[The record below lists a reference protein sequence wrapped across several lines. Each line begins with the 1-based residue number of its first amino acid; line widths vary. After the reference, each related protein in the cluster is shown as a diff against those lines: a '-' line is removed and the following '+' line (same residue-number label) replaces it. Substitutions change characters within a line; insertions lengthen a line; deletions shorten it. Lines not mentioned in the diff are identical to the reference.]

1 MFKAERQALKKIT
14 TKLRKSLGDELIA
27 VVAFGSRVRGD
38 FNGDSDFDVL
48 VIVKNR
54 KADVLNKVV
63 DIFQEFEL
71 KTSIPFSPIV
81 KSLNTFEKEKTYKTG
96 FYRNIESEGVVL
108 YGKT

>member
-14 TKLRKSLGDELIA
+14 AKLKHSLGDELIA

-38 FNGDSDFDVL
+38 FTGESDFDVL
-48 VIVKNR
+48 IIVKD
-54 KADVLNKVV
+54 KTSDVLSKII

-81 KSLNTFEKEKTYKTG
+81 KSLNAFEKEKTYKTG
-96 FYRNIESEGVVL
+96 FYRNIESEGLLL